1 MDILRRA
8 LRTIFVFCLFR
19 AKKIFTSGN
28 LAGLISSESARNL
41 FVWSRILLIGWEYI
55 RIDQHLRE
63 IDVSYMFRVTFAR
76 LLLSLKKLWGLD
88 VTIFQ
93 LVSSNFPKFVL
104 GILQT
109 TLWNVFANGTT
120 KFLKLENSKFTQI
133 TTAE

>member
-8 LRTIFVFCLFR
+8 LRTFFVFLSFSSQNNSHER
-19 AKKIFTSGN
+19 EPGRVS
-28 LAGLISSESARNL
+28 LIRVRPKF
-41 FVWSRILLIGWEYI
+41 FVLSRILLIGWEYI